1 MYLLNLCFYW
11 ILICDCLL
19 CYIQRP
25 TDLLQDVLVKLFG
38 PHQRLIDSFLNQSKL
53 NGQTHKCL
61 LEMNQ
66 TGSAWRLREPFQFI
80 KNCCSLLQTT
90 RAPSWPPEGF
100 QQPGNS
106 VWDLLGAF
114 RTFWNSRETTL
125 LTCYGCHAIVSW
137 QYISW
142 THLVPMFTPAA
153 VVIGMAL

>member
-1 MYLLNLCFYW
+1 MLLLNLDLWLSALLHSETNGRSSGCFGQTVW
-11 ILICDCLL
+11 STPAFDWQL
-19 CYIQRP
+19 
-25 TDLLQDVLVKLFG
+25 
-38 PHQRLIDSFLNQSKL
+38 LNQSKL

-100 QQPGNS
+100 QQPSNS